1 MNVRRVRKVVVGF
14 LLGVIPGLL
23 LGGWGLSM
31 LLSGPACGGEAMRDG
46 DICLQ
51 RHTTRY
57 DYDETKRDDA
67 IGGIILVSVGGL
79 LVAVGGWLG
88 ATSADQKYK
97 DSLPRPPRPA
107 RPAGS

>member
-1 MNVRRVRKVVVGF
+1 MTGL

-31 LLSGPACGGEAMRDG
+31 MLSGPDCGGEAMRDG

-57 DYDETKRDDA
+57 DYDESKRNDL

-79 LVAVGGWLG
+79 LTVVGGWFG
-88 ATSADQKYK
+88 ASAAHQKYK
-97 DSLPRPPRPA
+97 DSLPRLA